1 MTDSQQP
8 RRRGPYRRGVEQRRH
23 VVLKATEEFARN
35 GYTSTSLRSIAAA
48 SGISH
53 PAVSQL
59 FGTKEA
65 LLLAVLE
72 TWDEDLLDLFGQR
85 KGIEFL
91 RALSDLMRRHESERG
106 IVQLFI
112 VMSAEA
118 TDPSH
123 PAHDFMVQR
132 ARRVR
137 TTIERHLRQA
147 MDNADLRGLDDRGI
161 SAAARE
167 LTAAMNGFEL
177 QWLLDDEQKPAAA
190 FDDFL
195 ARWLRDLSAGTPTA
209 RPRR

>member
-1 MTDSQQP
+1 MTDSQEP

-23 VVLKATEEFARN
+23 VIVKATEEFARN

-53 PAVSQL
+53 PAVIQL

-72 TWDEDLLDLFGQR
+72 TWDEDLLELFGQR
-85 KGIEFL
+85 RGLDFL
-91 RALSDLMRRHESERG
+91 QALGGLMRRHESERG

-123 PAHDFMVQR
+123 PAHDFIVRR

-137 TTIERHLRQA
+137 TMIEGHLRDA
-147 MDNADLRGLDDRGI
+147 TNNSDLRRLDDTEV

-177 QWLLDDEQKPAAA
+177 QWLLDNEQKPAAA
-190 FDDFL
+190 FEDFL
-195 ARWLRDLSAGTPTA
+195 ARWIRDLSAGLVD
-209 RPRR
+209 